1 MGGNIT
7 SLFIAPWKPY
17 KPLSKDGWIKPTLAV
32 GGINAKLH
40 YEITKGITPHSTRY
54 ASISKARLHV
64 PRETRQKAGG
74 GAAYIHSQ
82 KQ

>member
-1 MGGNIT
+1 M
-7 SLFIAPWKPY
+7 
-17 KPLSKDGWIKPTLAV
+17 

-40 YEITKGITPHSTRY
+40 CEITTGFFAVLCTPHSTRH

-82 KQ
+82 KHNKPISSEHQYARAILYSAN